1 MALDGFNVN
10 VVSERSFLS
19 RIDLRLVG
27 LVFTL
32 NVIGLIN
39 LFSATH
45 GPHSKDVE
53 GLFLQQIV
61 WLTAGWTVFLV
72 MTFIDYVWINRVVWI
87 MYILN
92 IGALLYTDFFGRVV
106 LGGQRWI
113 DLHFFRYQPS
123 ETMKLCIILLLAK
136 TLVNRNPEGP
146 GMGLRD
152 LFFPFIL
159 LIVPFVLT
167 VKQPDLGTAMLL
179 MMIGGTILF
188 FVKIRKSILVTIF
201 VLGAVAAPLAWK
213 YALKDY
219 QRHRVYTFLSP
230 DSDPQGKG
238 YNSIQSRIA
247 VGSGQFFGKG
257 FRQGTQ
263 SQLEFL
269 PERHTD
275 FIYSVLSEEWGFVG
289 SMIVLMTFIFL
300 FLVCFEIASRAR
312 DKFGALIVIGVSA
325 YLFWHMFINIGMVI
339 GLLPIVGVPL
349 PLLSYGGS
357 GMITTMLGMGLISS
371 VAYRRYLF

>member
-1 MALDGFNVN
+1 MSIGGLN
-10 VVSERSFLS
+10 VSERNFLS
-19 RIDLRLVG
+19 RIDLRLIA
-27 LVFTL
+27 LIFTL

-45 GPHSKDVE
+45 GPHSTEVE
-53 GLFLQQIV
+53 TLFIQQIV
-61 WLTAGWTVFLV
+61 WLTAGWTIFFV
-72 MTFIDYVWINRVVWI
+72 MTFIDYLWINRVVWV
-87 MYILN
+87 MYIAN
-92 IGALLYTDFFGRVV
+92 VCALIYVDFFGKVV

-123 ETMKLCIILLLAK
+123 ETMKMCLILIFSRILI
-136 TLVNRNPEGP
+136 NRNPEGP
-146 GMGLRD
+146 GMGMRD
-152 LFFPFIL
+152 LLFPFVL
-159 LIVPFVLT
+159 LFVPFVLT
-167 VKQPDLGTAMLL
+167 MKQPDLGTAMML
-179 MMIGGTILF
+179 MLIGGTLLF
-188 FVKIRKSILVTIF
+188 FVKIRKGILITI
-201 VLGAVAAPLAWK
+201 VGLGLVALPVIWK

-219 QRHRVYTFLSP
+219 QRHRVYTFISP

-289 SMIVLMTFIFL
+289 SIAVLTTFIFL
-300 FLVCFEIASRAR
+300 FLVCFEIAARAR
-312 DKFGALIVIGVSA
+312 DKFGALVVVGVSA

-357 GMITTMLGMGLISS
+357 GMLTTMLGMGLISS

>member
-1 MALDGFNVN
+1 MSLKGLN
-10 VVSERSFLS
+10 VSERNFLS
-19 RIDLRLVG
+19 RIDLRLMA
-27 LVFTL
+27 LVFAL
-32 NVIGLIN
+32 NIIGLIN
-39 LFSATH
+39 LYSATH

-53 GLFLQQIV
+53 PLFIQQIIWLAGGWTLFFVLTFLDYLWVNKLV
-61 WLTAGWTVFLV
+61 WLAYVLNVAALV
-72 MTFIDYVWINRVVWI
+72 
-87 MYILN
+87 
-92 IGALLYTDFFGRVV
+92 YTDFAGHTV

-123 ETMKLCIILLLAK
+123 ETMKLCLILVLARV
-136 TLVNRNPEGP
+136 LVNKSPQGQ
-146 GMGLRD
+146 GMGLRE
-152 LFFPFIL
+152 LAWPALIVAIPFI
-159 LIVPFVLT
+159 LT
-167 VKQPDLGTAMLL
+167 VKQPDLGTAMVLAF
-179 MMIGGTILF
+179 IGGTMLF
-188 FVKIRKSILVTIF
+188 FVKIRSSILVFIAI
-201 VLGAVAAPLAWK
+201 LGMVAVPMAWK
-213 YALKDY
+213 YGLKDY
-219 QRHRVYTFLSP
+219 QKHRVLTFISP

-289 SMIVLMTFIFL
+289 SVLVVSTFIFI
-300 FLVCFEIASRAR
+300 FLVCFEIAARAR
-312 DKFGALIVIGVSA
+312 DKGGALIVVGVTA
-325 YLFWHMFINIGMVI
+325 YLFWHMFVNVGMVM

-357 GMITTMLGMGLISS
+357 GMLTTMTGIGLISS